1 MFDHDAVGPPTE
13 AMVRCPRACRCTM
26 ASRMHSRLS
35 ICTHGTSPP
44 EPCIPMMMIGGIEA
58 LEGLVELDCVD
69 TVGQLLPIQKLGG
82 VTDEELSD
90 QPVLLGVQGGSVRA
104 DQNTRMLPESTLG

>member
-1 MFDHDAVGPPTE
+1 
-13 AMVRCPRACRCTM
+13 
-26 ASRMHSRLS
+26 
-35 ICTHGTSPP
+35 
-44 EPCIPMMMIGGIEA
+44 MMMIGGIEA

-82 VTDEELSD
+82 ITDEELSD